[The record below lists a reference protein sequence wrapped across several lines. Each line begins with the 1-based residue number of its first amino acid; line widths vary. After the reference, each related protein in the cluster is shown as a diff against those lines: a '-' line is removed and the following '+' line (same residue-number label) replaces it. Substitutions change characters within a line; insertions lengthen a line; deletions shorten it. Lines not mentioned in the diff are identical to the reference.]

1 MAGNSSA
8 NIQAAHIQEK
18 LDRLGLL
25 SPVDPDAY
33 SQWRPAPRLPDLH
46 GKVGGFLGNRK
57 GNAELLLRDI
67 KELLE
72 KQFELQD
79 ALVVNKFVYS
89 RPAAEDI
96 VDTLAARCD
105 FVVTAI
111 AD

>member
-1 MAGNSSA
+1 MVGMPSP
-8 NIQAAHIQEK
+8 QLQEK
-18 LDRLGLL
+18 LSQLGLL
-25 SPVDPDAY
+25 APVDPNAN
-33 SQWRPAPRLPDLH
+33 SQWRPAERLFNLN

-57 GNAELLLRDI
+57 ANAEFLLRDI
-67 KELLE
+67 KELLD

-79 ALVVNKFVYS
+79 SLVLNKFVYS

-96 VDTLAARCD
+96 VDTLAAKCD

>member
-1 MAGNSSA
+1 MAGMPSP
-8 NIQAAHIQEK
+8 HLQEK
-18 LDRLGLL
+18 LSQLGLL
-25 SPVDPDAY
+25 APVDPDAN
-33 SQWRPAPRLPDLH
+33 SQWRPANRLSNLH

-57 GNAELLLRDI
+57 ANAEFLLRDI
-67 KELLE
+67 KELLD
-72 KQFELQD
+72 KQFELRD

>member
-1 MAGNSSA
+1 MVGIPSTS
-8 NIQAAHIQEK
+8 IQEK
-18 LDRLGLL
+18 LSQLGLL
-25 SPVDPDAY
+25 APVDPDAN
-33 SQWRPAPRLPDLH
+33 SQWRAAARLSNLH

-57 GNAELLLRDI
+57 ANAEFLLVDI

-72 KQFELQD
+72 KQFELRD

-96 VDTLAARCD
+96 VDNLAARCD
-105 FVVTAI
+105 FVVTGI

>member
-1 MAGNSSA
+1 MVGMPSP
-8 NIQAAHIQEK
+8 HLQEK
-18 LDRLGLL
+18 LSQLGLL
-25 SPVDPDAY
+25 APVDPDAN
-33 SQWRPAPRLPDLH
+33 SQWRAADRLLDLH

-57 GNAELLLRDI
+57 ANAEMLLRDI
-67 KELLE
+67 KELLD

-79 ALVVNKFVYS
+79 ALVLNKFVYS